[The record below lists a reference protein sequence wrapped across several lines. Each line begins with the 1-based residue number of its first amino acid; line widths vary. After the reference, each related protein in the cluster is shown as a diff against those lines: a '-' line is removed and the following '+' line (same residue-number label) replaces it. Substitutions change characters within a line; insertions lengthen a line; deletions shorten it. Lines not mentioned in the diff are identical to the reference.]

1 MESGI
6 GVARTAVLLALCG
19 GCVVAC
25 STAVAGT
32 ARVQT
37 PRDASA
43 PKVAPADL
51 ATLLLSDQQV
61 SEIVGVAGMVSFHPY
76 QDIPPPVGETYSEPR
91 CAEAL
96 FNTEWPSYNGSGYTG
111 AAGHKVGE
119 PGDRPAHEVD
129 EGVVSFPDAVS
140 ATRFVVRTSLDFDRC
155 ADLHFSDTVPPPQ
168 PQTNYYTIGFPKT
181 VGDTT
186 TVVSALEGG
195 EGQTCA
201 KAITSR
207 SNVVIDVYFCAKDAT
222 AKTPVDL
229 VNAIANNVRR

>member
-6 GVARTAVLLALCG
+6 GVARSAVLLALCG

-51 ATLLLSDQQV
+51 AKLLLSDQQV

-96 FNTEWPSYNGSGYTG
+96 FNTEWPSYDGSGYTG
-111 AAGHKVGE
+111 ALGHKVGE
-119 PGDRPAHEVD
+119 PGNRSAHEVD
-129 EGVVSFPDAVS
+129 EGVVSFPDAGA
-140 ATRFVVRTSLDFDRC
+140 ATRFVIRTSLDFDRC
-155 ADLHFSDTVPPPQ
+155 ADNHFSTTDPPPK
-168 PQTNYYTIGFPKT
+168 PETNYYTIGFPKV
-181 VGDTT
+181 VGD
-186 TVVSALEGG
+186 VVAITSTAEGADG
-195 EGQTCA
+195 YACA

-222 AKTPVDL
+222 TKTPIDL
-229 VNAIANNVRR
+229 VNAIANNVPH